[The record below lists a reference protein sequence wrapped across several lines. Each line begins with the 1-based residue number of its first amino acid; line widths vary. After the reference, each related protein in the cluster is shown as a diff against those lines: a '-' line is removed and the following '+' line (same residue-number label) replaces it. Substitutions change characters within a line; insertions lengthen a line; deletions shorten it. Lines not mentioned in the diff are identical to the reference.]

1 MKSAFTQY
9 RGLPRD
15 LYILATAR
23 AIASAGAF
31 IMPML
36 TLILTQKMGLSAA
49 QAGILV
55 STASFSYVPGSL
67 LGGKLADTF
76 GRKKIILFAEVVS
89 AVSWIICGFFPE
101 STQIIPFIIVAYLCM
116 GAIDPTSSALITDLT
131 PPEQRKTAFSLSY
144 LGHNMG
150 IAVGPLIAGFLFL
163 NHAQWMF
170 WGDGLT
176 TLVAAVL
183 ILLFVS
189 ESKPDANAQAHND
202 KEASV
207 EGSVWPVL
215 LARPYLIWFTLANF
229 LLTFCYAQLFFSLP
243 LQLEHLFGDFG
254 ARNFGWVM
262 TVNAVT
268 VLLLTPFVIALTK
281 QIHAIFNVAM
291 AGALFVIGFGAIYW
305 ATNMWVFLGTTVI
318 WTLGEILSS
327 TNANAYI
334 ASHSPQSHRAR
345 INSILP
351 LIFGMGFGIAP
362 VVMGHV
368 VEAKGVNDVWLLVM
382 MMSGTGALLM
392 TWLGISEIRR
402 EREGAATQ
410 MNH

>member
-36 TLILTQKMGLSAA
+36 TLILTQKMGLTAA

-368 VEAKGVNDVWLLVM
+368 VEARGVNDVWLLVM

-402 EREGAATQ
+402 EREVAATQ
-410 MNH
+410 TNH